1 MGKRFFS
8 ISFDID
14 TIAYG
19 VHAALKAAVIMITIR
34 VTFLSLRATIS
45 AILPVA
51 FNELWKCVVLLSFYR
66 YHIRPCI
73 GYLLSPFQFIYLTY
87 LLMNSQYLDG
97 GKYDEDVR
105 RNESNNEYVHDI

>member
-51 FNELWKCVVLLSFYR
+51 FNELWKNVVLLSFYI
-66 YHIRPCI
+66 YHIRTFIVLFVEPVT
-73 GYLLSPFQFIYLTY
+73 IYLINLPAY
-87 LLMNSQYLDG
+87 
-97 GKYDEDVR
+97 EFAVPR
-105 RNESNNEYVHDI
+105 WR

>member
-51 FNELWKCVVLLSFYR
+51 FNELWKNVVYHHFIVIILDLLNLFVE
-66 YHIRPCI
+66 HVT
-73 GYLLSPFQFIYLTY
+73 IYLINLPAY
-87 LLMNSQYLDG
+87 
-97 GKYDEDVR
+97 EFAVPR
-105 RNESNNEYVHDI
+105 WR

>member
-51 FNELWKCVVLLSFYR
+51 FNELWKNIALSSFYR
-66 YHIRPCI
+66 YHIGPCI
-73 GYLLSPFQFIYLTY
+73 FVEPVTFYL
-87 LLMNSQYLDG
+87 
-97 GKYDEDVR
+97 
-105 RNESNNEYVHDI
+105 NNLPAYEFAVPRWR

>member
-1 MGKRFFS
+1 MGKRSFS

-51 FNELWKCVVLLSFYR
+51 FNELWKNVVLLSFYR
-66 YHIRPCI
+66 YHIRPI
-73 GYLLSPFQFIYLTY
+73 FVISVTVYLINLPAYEFA
-87 LLMNSQYLDG
+87 
-97 GKYDEDVR
+97 VPR
-105 RNESNNEYVHDI
+105 WR

>member
-1 MGKRFFS
+1 MLSYVLQRTRPGIVNGMGKRFFS

-51 FNELWKCVVLLSFYR
+51 FNELWKNVV
-66 YHIRPCI
+66 
-73 GYLLSPFQFIYLTY
+73 
-87 LLMNSQYLDG
+87 
-97 GKYDEDVR
+97 
-105 RNESNNEYVHDI
+105 